1 MRIRFNND
9 DIVECYKV
17 EATKGGTQDK
27 NNPWRYY
34 EMSCYLMM
42 NSLDWPS
49 YRDNDY
55 DEKFDCNIVG
65 EFDCNNATTFEELDE
80 ITKPFF
86 DDLFINGYIDLST
99 NEMLKKYK
107 LTLY

>member
-9 DIVECYKV
+9 NIVECYKV
-17 EATKGGTQDK
+17 DATKGGMPDK
-27 NNPWRYY
+27 NNPERYC
-34 EMSCYLMM
+34 EMKCYLMIY
-42 NSLDWPS
+42 SLDWPS
-49 YRDNDY
+49 YRDDDY
-55 DEKFDCNIVG
+55 EEEFDYNFVG